1 MQPEIGLTDGSFNTK
16 FAPLAALG
24 WHYLHDGTFQTFE
37 KVACETGKPD
47 FLPSTKLIQVLCSI
61 LAGCEYI
68 SEVNSYLLTETDLAR
83 AWGFERYLEQ
93 SSLASCLNQLSR
105 MNLTQLEQ
113 ISLCIWRLHSRAL
126 DHDWRGFL
134 RIELDLSGLPC
145 GKGAEES
152 EKGYFSGKKTP
163 QDGKWPG

>member
-1 MQPEIGLTDGSFNTK
+1 MSPEIGLTDEPFNTK

-24 WHYLHDGTFQTFE
+24 WQIWQDGTLQTFA
-37 KVACETGKPD
+37 KVTCETGKPD
-47 FLPSTKLIQVLCSI
+47 FLPSTKLLQVLCSI

-68 SEVNSYLLTETDLAR
+68 SEVNSRLLTEADLAR

-93 SSLASCLNQLSR
+93 SSLASCLNRLSR

-113 ISLCIWRLHSRAL
+113 VSQSLWRSHSRSL
-126 DHDWRGFL
+126 HHDWRGFL

-145 GKGAEES
+145 GKGAEAS
-152 EKGYFSGKKTP
+152 QKGCFSGKKTP
-163 QDGKWPG
+163 QDAN